1 MSIQKP
7 GTGTWQVC
15 ISNLNNTCGFPHET
29 GAMIFFDS
37 EKIKVEFSKET
48 EDHPV
53 ILWKDDNTE
62 EFAIYTR
69 NLQIIIIVTW
79 RN

>member
-15 ISNLNNTCGFPHET
+15 ISNLNSNCGFPHET

-37 EKIKVEFSKET
+37 EEIKVEFTKET

-53 ILWKDDNTE
+53 IL
-62 EFAIYTR
+62 
-69 NLQIIIIVTW
+69 
-79 RN
+79 